1 MEGWVKIHRCLV
13 DNDLWH
19 SEPFSRGQ
27 AWVDLI
33 ILANHKESFFYKR
46 GNKVVVKRG
55 QIGRSEVELSDRWRW
70 SRTKVRKFLIEL
82 EKEQQI
88 ILHKSTITQLITIVN
103 YDVYQEKE
111 QQTGQQKDSRKTTKE
126 QQKDTYKNDKNDNNE
141 KNEEEEKYIYLAE
154 FQKIAKGEITRATEL
169 DKNFHFGLFKK
180 EWSENFQNEIFKFWR
195 HLEKKKGDSWGII
208 GTLTGQLD
216 AIKSFLNKF
225 SELEIIES
233 FDKTR
238 MDGNVS
244 WNPEWVKN
252 QKDKDKPKE
261 PQGFA
266 YELPPFQNAKQREWW
281 FFQKF
286 EFYKTLEILENRL
299 INTTYYKLAYEKRQ
313 PEKLIQQ
320 LETEFPILLQHQ
332 FKNDRWQNIQ

>member
-1 MEGWVKIHRCLV
+1 MALGGYIKLFRQFSEWEWYKDINTKCLF
-13 DNDLWH
+13 LH
-19 SEPFSRGQ
+19 C
-27 AWVDLI
+27 LI
-33 ILANHKESFFYKR
+33 SANFKDARWQGKLI
-46 GNKVVVKRG
+46 KRG
-55 QIGRSEVELSDRWRW
+55 QFSTSLAHLAFETGLSVRNVRTALEKLEKTGEIKRVSTSNLTMITVCKFDSYQCLENEADTVPTSDRQ
-70 SRTKVRKFLIEL
+70 RTDKQATSDRQQRK
-82 EKEQQI
+82 K
-88 ILHKSTITQLITIVN
+88 
-103 YDVYQEKE
+103 
-111 QQTGQQKDSRKTTKE
+111 
-126 QQKDTYKNDKNDNNE
+126 DKNKEED
-141 KNEEEEKYIYLAE
+141 KEEEEKYIYLAE
-154 FQKIAKGEITRATEL
+154 FQKIAKGEITRATQL
-169 DKNFHFGLFKK
+169 DNNFHFGLFKK
-180 EWSENFQNEIFKFWR
+180 EWTENFQNEILKFWR

-238 MDGNVS
+238 MDGNIS

-320 LETEFPILLQHQ
+320 LETEFPNLLDHQ

>member
-1 MEGWVKIHRCLV
+1 MSRFIKYIP
-13 DNDLWH
+13 D
-19 SEPFSRGQ
+19 SEISQFLESKPLTNHL
-27 AWVDLI
+27 ALI
-33 ILANHKESFFYKR
+33 IAKR
-46 GNKVVVKRG
+46 AR
-55 QIGRSEVELSDRWRW
+55 
-70 SRTKVRKFLIEL
+70 RTKCELKELDAGECFLGDFKAFGLSEQEYRTAKKHL
-82 EKEQQI
+82 EKLNFATFRITAIVTAGVTKRVTVAKLVNTDVWDINETTTNGTNNAVANAVENA
-88 ILHKSTITQLITIVN
+88 TITLN
-103 YDVYQEKE
+103 
-111 QQTGQQKDSRKTTKE
+111 
-126 QQKDTYKNDKNDNNE
+126 KNDKKDYKNE
-141 KNEEEEKYIYLAE
+141 KEENIYLGE
-154 FQKIAKGEITRATEL
+154 FQKIAKGEILRTTQL
-169 DKNFHFGLFKK
+169 DNNFHFGLFKK
-180 EWSENFQNEIFKFWR
+180 EWTENFQNEILKFWR
-195 HLEKKKGDSWGII
+195 HLETKKGDGWGTI
-208 GTLTGQLD
+208 GTLSGQLD
-216 AIKSFLNKF
+216 AIKSYLGKF

-238 MDGNVS
+238 MDGNIS

-266 YELPPFQNAKQREWW
+266 YDLPNFQTAKQREWW

-320 LETEFPILLQHQ
+320 LETEFPKLLEHT